1 VRRPALETRIR
12 SERRAALVV
21 DARARGGKTALP
33 AARALLETAGVTVT
47 SAVAAEDQA
56 ALLAAV
62 DDAVADGEPLVVI
75 GGGDGT
81 LRAIVGAFAYRET
94 ALAILPLG
102 TANNFARSLGIP
114 VRLADAVGVAVH
126 GKVAAVDLARID
138 GEVFA
143 NVAVLGFPRGVA
155 RAAPPGAKRR
165 LGPMAYV
172 LYETPYLLSQTL
184 FSATISTPSETRTF
198 RTRQLIIANGSH
210 YGTRRLAPD
219 ARVDDGLL
227 DILAI
232 ASTSRWQGLSFW
244 LRYPFGRHL
253 RMRGFR
259 RIRGGR
265 AVIETDPPVPSIIG
279 GEPGPT
285 TPFTVTVDPGAR
297 AVMVPVSFAE
307 CRPGP

>member
-1 VRRPALETRIR
+1 MRRPALEARVR

-33 AARALLETAGVTVT
+33 AARALLETAEVTVT
-47 SAVAAEDQA
+47 SAVAVENRT

-62 DDAVADGEPLVVI
+62 DEAVADGEPLVVI

-114 VRLADAVGVAVH
+114 VRLADAVGVAVR

-143 NVAVLGFPRGVA
+143 NVAVLGFPTGVA
-155 RAAPPGAKRR
+155 RAAPPGAKQR
-165 LGPMAYV
+165 LGPVAYV

-198 RTRQLIIANGSH
+198 RTRQLIIANGS
-210 YGTRRLAPD
+210 
-219 ARVDDGLL
+219 
-227 DILAI
+227 
-232 ASTSRWQGLSFW
+232 
-244 LRYPFGRHL
+244 
-253 RMRGFR
+253 
-259 RIRGGR
+259 
-265 AVIETDPPVPSIIG
+265 
-279 GEPGPT
+279 
-285 TPFTVTVDPGAR
+285 
-297 AVMVPVSFAE
+297 
-307 CRPGP
+307 